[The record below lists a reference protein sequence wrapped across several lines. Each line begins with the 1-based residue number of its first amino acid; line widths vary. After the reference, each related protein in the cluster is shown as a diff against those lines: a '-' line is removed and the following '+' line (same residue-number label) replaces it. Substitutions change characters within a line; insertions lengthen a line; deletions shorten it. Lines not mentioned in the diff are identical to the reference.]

1 MEKDVKDLT
10 KEELLDPMFIPSI
23 FEGYPDETE
32 RQPILLEILNVAK
45 DLRVVGKVKNAISKY
60 THEIKV
66 INNTVNA
73 ILVLNPQGAPEVS
86 TENFVTV
93 METDPRIKNLF
104 YYDEFIQQPINTKT
118 KTWWSDNDDKE
129 LRCLIEKEYG
139 IYNSNKYYDAFG
151 KVLMN
156 RRVHPIKNI
165 IENEK
170 WDGTPRIDKFLI
182 NIMGCDDDDYS
193 REVSRMIFYGGINRL
208 YHPGCKFD
216 YMPILIGKQGTAK
229 SSLISWL
236 ALKDDYYKEVS
247 TIEGKDG
254 MEILDGAWICEM
266 AELLAMVRSKE
277 VESMKSYLSRCSDK
291 FRKSYDR
298 RTSINPRT
306 CIFIGTTNSYNF
318 LTDQSGNRRY
328 LPIEVHSNGSVIYEH
343 KDLIKEYILQCW
355 REALVLMN
363 EGKTYLSIPV
373 EYLGNLNNKQQ
384 EYKMDDP
391 MTNDVINYLD
401 TLEVGEKVCTKDI
414 WVKARKQ
421 PQFTLS
427 RAYSD
432 KICSIINS
440 LDDWKKLSS
449 FRHKDYGMQK
459 GWIKIEPK
467 TDETPFNP
475 MLDSVKKYNDLD

>member
-1 MEKDVKDLT
+1 MEKEISELT
-10 KEELLDPMFIPSI
+10 KEELLNPAFIPSI
-23 FEGYPDETE
+23 FEGYTDENE
-32 RQPILLEILNVAK
+32 RQNILIEVLEVAK
-45 DLRVVGKVKNAISKY
+45 EQRVLGKVKNAISKC
-60 THEIKV
+60 THEVKIV
-66 INNTVNA
+66 NNTLNA
-73 ILVLNPQGAPEVS
+73 ILVLTPQGNPEVS
-86 TENFVTV
+86 TENFITI
-93 METDPRIKNLF
+93 METDERIKNLF

-139 IYNSNKYYDAFG
+139 IYNANKYYDAFG
-151 KVLMN
+151 KVLMG
-156 RRVHPIKNI
+156 RKVHPIKKI
-165 IENEK
+165 IEAEE
-170 WDGTPRIDKFLI
+170 WDGTHRIDRFLI

-208 YHPGCKFD
+208 YNPGCKFD

-236 ALKDDYYKEVS
+236 ALKDDYYKEIN

-328 LPIEVHSNGSVIYEH
+328 LPIEVRSSGPRIYAH
-343 KDLIKEYILQCW
+343 KEEIQECILQCW
-355 REALVLMN
+355 REALSLMKK
-363 EGKTYLSIPV
+363 GKTYLSIPI
-373 EYLGNLNNKQQ
+373 EHLNSLNDKQQ

-391 MTNDVINYLD
+391 ITNDVINYLD
-401 TLEVGEKVCTKDI
+401 TLEVGDKVCTKDV

-432 KICSIINS
+432 KICSIMNS
-440 LDDWKKLSS
+440 LNDWKKINSM
-449 FRHKDYGMQK
+449 RHKEYGFQK
-459 GWIKIEPK
+459 GWVKIEPK
-467 TDETPFNP
+467 IDEELNEPTLSFGKN
-475 MLDSVKKYNDLD
+475 YNDLD